1 MPSSRLQPIPYCPI
15 CRQLSLASMTLPCS
29 DCGATFARDEH
40 LRRHQRRHLDIRPYS
55 CRDCNSTFTRKDTLN
70 QHLLTHDPARMTR
83 RSRRVAY
90 VAKACTSCARSK
102 QRCDG
107 HSPCGRCSLKNLDCL
122 YRPSHQKGQTSPRGV
137 SPQSPSFS
145 DRDSDLHDTLPL
157 VQSQPSPLPLDSAIN
172 VHSRASKAVGEL
184 PSLSTDVG
192 NTSIE
197 MHLGSGQETGPTGDF
212 GQSTN
217 LNGVFVNNCTFGAE
231 GLDFQD
237 WESLGIDLPWN
248 SSVRSMLDNP
258 LLELPH
264 PMTFFFRSPSE
275 VLGQAYTYNISTSM
289 DSEPMVHQLECET
302 PTPSFT
308 QSFANPSS
316 QGQGGQTSPET
327 TPHPSLRDD
336 VDLEPWRAEDY
347 GHVPYITNE
356 AYQVMIST
364 FKQLNS
370 DNAYCI
376 PFTNKHLPSLQHMQI
391 YMQVYFEEYHPV
403 FPLLHKATFSPT
415 KDDWLLSLAVS
426 SIGCLFSKTL
436 QSREVYP
443 IMQEFLR
450 RAIRIQLERSQT
462 LAPSICVA
470 QASVLNQ
477 IGMMYGGDLRF
488 AECAHETMAQ
498 LATQCR
504 KIASFSANLAK
515 SSLAE
520 HAVSQDWQGWIGA
533 QLEIRLF
540 YCAWLIDSQQVGFF
554 AFSSTIPIDFLQFP
568 MPVNERVWGISTTET
583 WKHSLTEDSS
593 SQQLISLRQVLLGLY
608 RYRELPGQLDA
619 FNSLLLVMGI
629 LNDLSWLRHAHLYL
643 DILQRH
649 VETLPPTALT
659 RACMTNIHMVSLL
672 IYFPTREVIAFGR
685 WRVTETQHS
694 MVVDKLKRWMC
705 NPRSAREAL
714 IHACSIWSQI
724 RSSSTN
730 AQHEAPAFLHSA
742 ISIWALVEY
751 SEALDL
757 GNLDESPILRLD
769 NLSQDVKS
777 WAAGTD
783 KKRPYLSGVGILGHQ
798 GALARLIS
806 ETARFLEET
815 IAWPQARRTG
825 PYLKHSYAES
835 QRVRQ
840 CVS

>member
-1 MPSSRLQPIPYCPI
+1 M
-15 CRQLSLASMTLPCS
+15 
-29 DCGATFARDEH
+29 
-40 LRRHQRRHLDIRPYS
+40 
-55 CRDCNSTFTRKDTLN
+55 
-70 QHLLTHDPARMTR
+70 
-83 RSRRVAY
+83 
-90 VAKACTSCARSK
+90 
-102 QRCDG
+102 
-107 HSPCGRCSLKNLDCL
+107 
-122 YRPSHQKGQTSPRGV
+122 
-137 SPQSPSFS
+137 
-145 DRDSDLHDTLPL
+145 
-157 VQSQPSPLPLDSAIN
+157 
-172 VHSRASKAVGEL
+172 GEL
-184 PSLSTDVG
+184 PSLSTDLG
-192 NTSIE
+192 NTSVE
-197 MHLGSGQETGPTGDF
+197 MHVNSGQGTCPASVF

-217 LNGVFVNNCTFGAE
+217 PDGAFVNNLTFGVE
-231 GLDFQD
+231 GLDSQD
-237 WESLGIDLPWN
+237 WASLGIELPWN
-248 SSVRSMLDNP
+248 SSMHSMLDNP

-275 VLGQAYTYNISTSM
+275 VLGQADTHSVPPPM

-308 QSFANPSS
+308 QSLAIPSS
-316 QGQGGQTSPET
+316 QTQSSQTSTET
-327 TPHPSLRDD
+327 TSHPTVRDD

-356 AYQVMIST
+356 AYDIMTST

-391 YMQVYFEEYHPV
+391 YMQIYFEEYHPV

-504 KIASFSANLAK
+504 KIASFSDNLAK
-515 SSLAE
+515 STVAE
-520 HAVSQDWQGWIGA
+520 HAVSRDWQEWIRA

-568 MPVNERVWGISTTET
+568 MPVNEYVWGMSAPET

-593 SQQLISLRQVLLGLY
+593 CHHFVSLRKVLLGLY
-608 RYRELPGQLDA
+608 RYREVPGRLDA
-619 FNSLLLVMGI
+619 FNSLLLIMGI

-659 RACMTNIHMVSLL
+659 RAAMTNIHMVSLL

-685 WRVTETQHS
+685 WRVTEAQHS
-694 MVVDKLKRWMC
+694 MVIHKLKRWMS

-724 RSSSTN
+724 RLSRTN

-742 ISIWALVEY
+742 ISIWALVEH
-751 SEALDL
+751 SEEIDAGTVD
-757 GNLDESPILRLD
+757 GFPILRLD
-769 NLSQDVKS
+769 NLNQEVKS
-777 WAAGTD
+777 WAAGNE
-783 KKRPYLSGVGILGHQ
+783 KKRLYLSGVGLLGHQ
-798 GALARLIS
+798 GALARLII
-806 ETARFLEET
+806 ETARLLEEKV
-815 IAWPQARRTG
+815 AWPQAWRTG
-825 PYLKHSYAES
+825 PYLKQSYAES
-835 QRVRQ
+835 RRVRQ
-840 CVS
+840 CAN

>member
-1 MPSSRLQPIPYCPI
+1 M
-15 CRQLSLASMTLPCS
+15 
-29 DCGATFARDEH
+29 
-40 LRRHQRRHLDIRPYS
+40 HLD
-55 CRDCNSTFTRKDTLN
+55 
-70 QHLLTHDPARMTR
+70 
-83 RSRRVAY
+83 
-90 VAKACTSCARSK
+90 
-102 QRCDG
+102 
-107 HSPCGRCSLKNLDCL
+107 
-122 YRPSHQKGQTSPRGV
+122 
-137 SPQSPSFS
+137 
-145 DRDSDLHDTLPL
+145 
-157 VQSQPSPLPLDSAIN
+157 
-172 VHSRASKAVGEL
+172 
-184 PSLSTDVG
+184 
-192 NTSIE
+192 
-197 MHLGSGQETGPTGDF
+197 SGQETGPTGDF

-217 LNGVFVNNCTFGAE
+217 LNGVFVNNFTFGAE

-248 SSVRSMLDNP
+248 SSVHSMLDHP

-264 PMTFFFRSPSE
+264 PMTFFFPSPSE
-275 VLGQAYTYNISTSM
+275 VLGQADTYDISTSM

-308 QSFANPSS
+308 QSLANPSS
-316 QGQGGQTSPET
+316 QGQGSQTSPET
-327 TPHPSLRDD
+327 TSHPSLRDD
-336 VDLEPWRAEDY
+336 ADLEPWRAEDY

-356 AYQVMIST
+356 TYQVMTST

-391 YMQVYFEEYHPV
+391 YMQVYFEDYHPV

-462 LAPSICVA
+462 LTPSICVA

-488 AECAHETMAQ
+488 AECAHEAMAQ

-520 HAVSQDWQGWIGA
+520 HVVSQDWQAWIRA

-583 WKHSLTEDSS
+583 WKHSLTE
-593 SQQLISLRQVLLGLY
+593 G
-608 RYRELPGQLDA
+608 
-619 FNSLLLVMGI
+619 MGCKYT
-629 LNDLSWLRHAHLYL
+629 W
-643 DILQRH
+643 
-649 VETLPPTALT
+649 
-659 RACMTNIHMVSLL
+659 
-672 IYFPTREVIAFGR
+672 
-685 WRVTETQHS
+685 
-694 MVVDKLKRWMC
+694 
-705 NPRSAREAL
+705 
-714 IHACSIWSQI
+714 
-724 RSSSTN
+724 
-730 AQHEAPAFLHSA
+730 
-742 ISIWALVEY
+742 
-751 SEALDL
+751 
-757 GNLDESPILRLD
+757 
-769 NLSQDVKS
+769 
-777 WAAGTD
+777 
-783 KKRPYLSGVGILGHQ
+783 
-798 GALARLIS
+798 
-806 ETARFLEET
+806 
-815 IAWPQARRTG
+815 
-825 PYLKHSYAES
+825 
-835 QRVRQ
+835 
-840 CVS
+840 